1 MTANTM
7 RARSLPRPAFGHV
20 VLARGRSSGRGT
32 RTRDPY
38 LGWPRFEE
46 SASTTGRPLC
56 PSAARLLRWPTR
68 YAGAVDPAR
77 ARQLLAAERERIERD
92 LAGLVHPDEGAAA
105 EADEFD
111 AGDLGRELLQDELD
125 EGRRGDLQK
134 QLAAVERA
142 EQRLAAGTYG
152 LSVQSGEPI
161 PDERLEA
168 VPTAELT
175 VAEADEEARRLSR

>member
-1 MTANTM
+1 V
-7 RARSLPRPAFGHV
+7 SL
-20 VLARGRSSGRGT
+20 SGS
-32 RTRDPY
+32 P
-38 LGWPRFEE
+38 
-46 SASTTGRPLC
+46 
-56 PSAARLLRWPTR
+56 LRWPTR
-68 YAGAVDPAR
+68 YADAVDPAR

-92 LAGLVHPDEGAAA
+92 LAGLVHPDEGSAA

-111 AGDLGRELLQDELD
+111 AGDLGRELLQDEID
-125 EGRRGDLQK
+125 EGRREDLQE

-161 PDERLEA
+161 PDERLEV

-175 VAEADEEARRLSR
+175 VAEADEEARRLGR

>member
-7 RARSLPRPAFGHV
+7 RARSLPRPAFGHD
-20 VLARGRSSGRGT
+20 VLVRDRSSGRGLEPAT
-32 RTRDPY
+32 PY
-38 LGWPRFEE
+38 LGWPSFEE
-46 SASTTGRPLC
+46 SASTTGRPLS
-56 PSAARLLRWPTR
+56 PFAARLRWPTR
-68 YAGAVDPAR
+68 YAEAVDPAR
-77 ARQLLAAERERIERD
+77 ARQLLAAERERIERE

-111 AGDLGRELLQDELD
+111 AGDLARELLQDELD
-125 EGRRGDLQK
+125 EGRREDLQE
-134 QLAAVERA
+134 QLAAIERA

-175 VAEADEEARRLSR
+175 VAEADEEARRLGR

>member
-1 MTANTM
+1 M
-7 RARSLPRPAFGHV
+7 
-20 VLARGRSSGRGT
+20 
-32 RTRDPY
+32 
-38 LGWPRFEE
+38 
-46 SASTTGRPLC
+46 
-56 PSAARLLRWPTR
+56 
-68 YAGAVDPAR
+68 DPAR

-92 LAGLVHPDEGAAA
+92 LAGLVHPDEGVAA

-125 EGRRGDLQK
+125 EGRREDLQE

-161 PDERLEA
+161 PDERLEV

-175 VAEADEEARRLSR
+175 VAEADEEARRLGR

>member
-1 MTANTM
+1 M
-7 RARSLPRPAFGHV
+7 
-20 VLARGRSSGRGT
+20 
-32 RTRDPY
+32 
-38 LGWPRFEE
+38 
-46 SASTTGRPLC
+46 
-56 PSAARLLRWPTR
+56 
-68 YAGAVDPAR
+68 DPAR
-77 ARQLLAAERERIERD
+77 ARQLLAAERERIERE
-92 LAGLVHPDEGAAA
+92 LAGLVHPDEGAAT

-125 EGRRGDLQK
+125 EGRREDLQE

-161 PDERLEA
+161 PDERLEV

-175 VAEADEEARRLSR
+175 VAEADEEARRLGR